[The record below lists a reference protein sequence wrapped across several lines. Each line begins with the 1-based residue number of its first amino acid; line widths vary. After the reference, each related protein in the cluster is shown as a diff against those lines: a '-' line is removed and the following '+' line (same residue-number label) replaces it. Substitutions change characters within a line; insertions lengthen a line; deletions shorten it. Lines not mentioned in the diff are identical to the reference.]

1 MAERILL
8 VDDDPLSLR
17 SISLL
22 LREEG
27 YQVQE
32 AHDGIEA
39 LDCLKNDSFDLI
51 VSDIFM
57 PRCNG
62 FGVLEEA
69 KKRLPQTPVIFIT
82 AYPTRDPDRKAESLA
97 ASLGVEA
104 LIPKPLLFE
113 DLLEK
118 IQRAL
123 KREE

>member
-17 SISLL
+17 SISLFL
-22 LREEG
+22 GEEG

-32 AHDGIEA
+32 AHDGMEA

-51 VSDIFM
+51 LSDIFM

-69 KKRLPQTPVIFIT
+69 KKMSPHIPVIFIT
-82 AYPTRDPDRKAESLA
+82 AYPTSDPRTKAS
-97 ASLGVEA
+97 SLGVEA
-104 LIPKPLLFE
+104 LILKPLLFE

-118 IQRAL
+118 IQRVL
-123 KREE
+123 NKRGIA

>member
-17 SISLL
+17 SISLFL
-22 LREEG
+22 GEEG

-32 AHDGIEA
+32 AHDGMEA

-51 VSDIFM
+51 LSDIFM

-69 KKRLPQTPVIFIT
+69 KKMSPHIPVIFIT
-82 AYPTRDPDRKAESLA
+82 AYPTSDPRTKAS
-97 ASLGVEA
+97 SLGVEA
-104 LIPKPLLFE
+104 LILKPLLFE

>member
-1 MAERILL
+1 
-8 VDDDPLSLR
+8 
-17 SISLL
+17 
-22 LREEG
+22 
-27 YQVQE
+27 
-32 AHDGIEA
+32 
-39 LDCLKNDSFDLI
+39 
-51 VSDIFM
+51 M

-62 FGVLEEA
+62 FGA
-69 KKRLPQTPVIFIT
+69 
-82 AYPTRDPDRKAESLA
+82 RDPDRKAESLA

>member
-17 SISLL
+17 SISLFL
-22 LREEG
+22 GEEG

-32 AHDGIEA
+32 AHDGMEA
-39 LDCLKNDSFDLI
+39 LDCLKHDSFDLI
-51 VSDIFM
+51 LSDIFM

-69 KKRLPQTPVIFIT
+69 KKMSPHIPVIFIT
-82 AYPTRDPDRKAESLA
+82 AYPTSDPRTKAS
-97 ASLGVEA
+97 SLGVEA
-104 LIPKPLLFE
+104 LILKPLLFE

-118 IQRAL
+118 IQRVL
-123 KREE
+123 NKRGIA

>member
-51 VSDIFM
+51 LSDIFM

-62 FGVLEEA
+62 FGA
-69 KKRLPQTPVIFIT
+69 
-82 AYPTRDPDRKAESLA
+82 RDPDRKAESLA

>member
-32 AHDGIEA
+32 AHDGMEA

-51 VSDIFM
+51 LSDIFM

-69 KKRLPQTPVIFIT
+69 KKMSPHIPVIFIT
-82 AYPTRDPDRKAESLA
+82 AYPTSDPRTKAS
-97 ASLGVEA
+97 SLGVEA
-104 LIPKPLLFE
+104 LILKPLLFE

-118 IQRAL
+118 IQRVL
-123 KREE
+123 NKRGIA